1 MTVNAEV
8 RKVGNENNAN
18 IIRRFTKR
26 IQSAGILKRVKGIRY
41 STRTLSEY
49 KKKKAALK
57 KLRRIEEV
65 EEQIKLGKL
74 PDTRRN

>member
-18 IIRRFTKR
+18 VIRRFTKR

-41 STRTLSEY
+41 SERSQSSY
-49 KKKKAALK
+49 KQKKAALK
-57 KLRRIEEV
+57 KLKRKEEV
-65 EEQIKLGKL
+65 EELIKMGKMS
-74 PDTRRN
+74 DTRRV